1 MTTHDASVD
10 AKITELNAL
19 LDRQHA
25 ALDELEAIS
34 RRQRALIEAAD
45 GPGLLA
51 LLKSRAGLLE
61 KAEAG
66 AATLA
71 RLRLELESVLPG
83 REALAELHGRFG
95 AIEAIAGR
103 IAGRDREDEALLRHQ
118 RDRVAGELAE
128 LAMGRRAMGAYTVS
142 GAAGGVGGVQAPR
155 YQDRRG

>member
-1 MTTHDASVD
+1 MTTHEAGVE
-10 AKITELNAL
+10 AKITELRAL

-25 ALDELEAIS
+25 ALDELDAIS

-45 GPGLLA
+45 GPGLLS
-51 LLKSRAGLLE
+51 LLKSRAGLIE

-71 RLRLELESVLPG
+71 RLRQELELAPPG
-83 REALAELHGRFG
+83 REALAGLHDRFA
-95 AIEAIAGR
+95 AIEGIAGR
-103 IAGRDREDEALLRHQ
+103 IAGRDREDEALLCRQ

-128 LAMGRRAMGAYTVS
+128 LAMGRRAMGAYTAS
-142 GAAGGVGGVQAPR
+142 GGAQSPR